1 MANTYTA
8 YFPSIS
14 FGLNRIMAGVLNHN
28 ASQTFGICRIG
39 ILNTQYTAVTGSA
52 VQPEVRVYMGS
63 STTSMTWS
71 SFTVIAPVSHDTG
84 NAAMGSNS
92 IGHSGTAGGPTARTV
107 RRIFWSSDEPAIS
120 TAVTADELECYVP
133 MNIIWDAGYGDSAVQ
148 RLTLRTDQGVVLINS
163 VGSSGA
169 LDSWIEFT
177 HTSA

>member
-1 MANTYTA
+1 M
-8 YFPSIS
+8 
-14 FGLNRIMAGVLNHN
+14 NRVMAGRCNHN
-28 ASQTFGICRIG
+28 ASQTYTIVRMGL
-39 ILNTQYTAVTGSA
+39 LNTQYVAVTGSA
-52 VQPEVRVYMGS
+52 VQPEIRVYMGS
-63 STTSMTWS
+63 ATTSMTWTG
-71 SFTVIAPVSHDTG
+71 FTAVSPVSHDTT

-92 IGHSGTAGGPTARTV
+92 IGHSGTPGGPTARTI

-169 LDSWIEFT
+169 LDSWVEFT

>member
-1 MANTYTA
+1 MGTYTL
-8 YFPSIS
+8 YCPSIS
-14 FGLNRIMAGVLNHN
+14 FGLNRVMAGVLNHN
-28 ASQTFGICRIG
+28 ASQTYTIVRMGL
-39 ILNTQYTAVTGSA
+39 LNTQYVAVTGSA
-52 VQPEVRVYMGS
+52 VQPEIRVYMGS

-71 SFTVIAPVSHDTG
+71 ALTAVSPVSHDTT

-92 IGHSGTAGGPTARTV
+92 IGHSGTVGGPTQRTI

-120 TAVTADELECYVP
+120 AAVTADELECYVP

-148 RLTLRTDQGVVLINS
+148 RLTLRTDQGVVLYNS

-169 LDSWIEFT
+169 LDTWIEFT